1 MKRRIGGGLAATIAF
16 AVAMV
21 TSPAASAPQTSAPKA
36 DLTPGAELKGL
47 TSLGV
52 VVEEP
57 GSQAVACGLTR
68 DAIEKPVSQSLTT
81 AGLRVVRNSDEDTY
95 LYVNVMAATVGGAC
109 VSRYD
114 ATLYTHT
121 TATLPYTTGPVLVQ
135 VELLHKA
142 GMAGG
147 APAANAQAVVG
158 AINDAVG
165 EFVARI
171 REVNSKKP

>member
-1 MKRRIGGGLAATIAF
+1 MKRRIRIAGVLAATIAF
-16 AVAMV
+16 AVGMA
-21 TSPAASAPQTSAPKA
+21 TPSAAPQTSAPKA

-47 TSLGV
+47 ASLGV

-57 GSQAVACGLTR
+57 GSQAVVCGLTR
-68 DAIEKPVSQSLTT
+68 DAIEKPVAQNLST

-114 ATLYTHT
+114 VTLYTHT
-121 TATLPYTTGPVLVQ
+121 TATLPYTTGPVLIQ

-147 APAANAQAVVG
+147 TPAANAQAVVR

-171 REVNSKKP
+171 RDVNSKAP